1 MALAGYRLDAVHVMV
16 ADDNAHMRELLVTIL
31 DALGVGRVHTAS
43 DGGAAIRKM
52 REHPCDILIADW
64 NMEPMDG
71 VELVRRVRRGEGDID
86 PYLPVIML
94 TGHTERA
101 RVTMARDAGVTEFMA
116 KPVSARSLYA
126 RIVSVIEHPRPFI
139 RTKDY
144 FGPDRRRQSLPFQ
157 GPDRRQAPRTGD
169 DPGESPVTKET
180 VPADAEGEA
189 ATKRSRRGHGN
200 DR

>member
-1 MALAGYRLDAVHVMV
+1 MALTGYRLDALHVMV
-16 ADDNAHMRELLVTIL
+16 ADDNAHMRDLLVTIF
-31 DALGVGRVHTAS
+31 DAIGVGRVYTAS
-43 DGGAAIRKM
+43 DGRAALQKM
-52 REHPCDILIADW
+52 REHPCDILISDW

-71 VELVRRVRRGEGDID
+71 IELVRRVRRGEGDVD

-94 TGHTERA
+94 TGHTERT

-126 RIVSVIEHPRPFI
+126 RIVSVIDHPRPFI

-144 FGPDRRRQSLPFQ
+144 FGPDRRRQDLPFQ
-157 GPDRRQAPRTGD
+157 GPDRRRPSKSENGAGAGATAPDPAPPSGKSPAVSRQPMQGD
-169 DPGESPVTKET
+169 RD
-180 VPADAEGEA
+180 
-189 ATKRSRRGHGN
+189 

>member
-189 ATKRSRRGHGN
+189 ATKTLPARPWQ
-200 DR
+200 